1 MFFIKDYNTFL
12 IHSIPKERIIMKFII
27 DQIKT
32 SSIPIWINVLQVL
45 LTLIVIQQ
53 TFQFYFDLDAVLAS
67 GIEVTSI
74 PDKNLVF
81 EFAGRTGTMAI
92 ISILI
97 MLSQDVKLF
106 IIMFVMNIFREG
118 QETIIDPLYPLANA
132 PVSPTTDLI
141 LHIIIVS
148 IEVIALLKLIA
159 IYRSKK

>member
-1 MFFIKDYNTFL
+1 MM
-12 IHSIPKERIIMKFII
+12 MKILI
-27 DQIKT
+27 DQMKT
-32 SSIPIWINVLQVL
+32 SPIPIWINVLQVL

-53 TFQFYFDLDAVLAS
+53 TLQFYFDLDAVLAS

-74 PDKNLVF
+74 PDKNLIY
-81 EFAGRTGTMAI
+81 EFGGRTGTMAI
-92 ISILI
+92 VSVLI

-132 PVSPTTDLI
+132 PVTPSTDLV
-141 LHIIIVS
+141 LHMIIVS
-148 IEVIALLKLIA
+148 IEFVALLKLIT

>member
-1 MFFIKDYNTFL
+1 MFSIKDYNTFFNTNKA
-12 IHSIPKERIIMKFII
+12 PKKEYMKFII

-67 GIEVTSI
+67 GIEITSI
-74 PDKNLVF
+74 PDKNLVY

-132 PVSPTTDLI
+132 PCISN
-141 LHIIIVS
+141 
-148 IEVIALLKLIA
+148 
-159 IYRSKK
+159 YRFRSAHTHS

>member
-1 MFFIKDYNTFL
+1 MM
-12 IHSIPKERIIMKFII
+12 MKFII

-32 SSIPIWINVLQVL
+32 SSIPNWINVLQVL

-74 PDKNLVF
+74 PDKNLVY

-132 PVSPTTDLI
+132 TVSPTTDLI

-148 IEVIALLKLIA
+148 IEVIALLKLIT

>member
-1 MFFIKDYNTFL
+1 M
-12 IHSIPKERIIMKFII
+12 
-27 DQIKT
+27 
-32 SSIPIWINVLQVL
+32 

-118 QETIIDPLYPLANA
+118 QETIIDPLYPLANTY
-132 PVSPTTDLI
+132 VSPTTDLI

-148 IEVIALLKLIA
+148 IEVIALLKLIT

>member
-1 MFFIKDYNTFL
+1 MM
-12 IHSIPKERIIMKFII
+12 MKILI
-27 DQIKT
+27 DQMKT
-32 SSIPIWINVLQVL
+32 SPIPIWINVLQVL

-53 TFQFYFDLDAVLAS
+53 TLQFYFDLDAVLAS

-74 PDKNLVF
+74 PDKNLIY

-92 ISILI
+92 VSVLI

-132 PVSPTTDLI
+132 PVTPSTDLV
-141 LHIIIVS
+141 LHMIIVS
-148 IEVIALLKLIA
+148 IEFVALLKLIT

>member
-1 MFFIKDYNTFL
+1 MM
-12 IHSIPKERIIMKFII
+12 MKILI
-27 DQIKT
+27 DQMKT
-32 SSIPIWINVLQVL
+32 SPIPIWINVLQVL

-53 TFQFYFDLDAVLAS
+53 TLQFYFDLDAVLAS

-74 PDKNLVF
+74 PDKNLIY

-92 ISILI
+92 VSILV

-132 PVSPTTDLI
+132 PVTPSTDLV
-141 LHIIIVS
+141 LHMIIVS
-148 IEVIALLKLIA
+148 IEFVALLKLIT